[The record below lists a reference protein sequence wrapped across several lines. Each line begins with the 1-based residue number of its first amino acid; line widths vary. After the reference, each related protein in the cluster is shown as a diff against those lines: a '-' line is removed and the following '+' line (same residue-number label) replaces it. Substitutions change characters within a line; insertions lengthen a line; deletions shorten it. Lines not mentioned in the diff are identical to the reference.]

1 MFEYNENLT
10 VKNLKKSRIEILN
23 LTRKELSKILDVSDI
38 TLKGWENEHNIIPLK
53 RLLFYANHYDLSL
66 DYLFGI
72 IPENTKYSKIEINI
86 KQLGQN
92 LKNLRNENNMTEAKV
107 ATKIN
112 TTQSN
117 YSHYETGTNLIPTVF
132 LYNLIKIYKPFS
144 IDKLFERENITNKKE
159 Q

>member
-92 LKNLRNENNMTEAKV
+92 LKNLRT
-107 ATKIN
+107 I
-112 TTQSN
+112 
-117 YSHYETGTNLIPTVF
+117 
-132 LYNLIKIYKPFS
+132 
-144 IDKLFERENITNKKE
+144 KLFSL
-159 Q
+159 